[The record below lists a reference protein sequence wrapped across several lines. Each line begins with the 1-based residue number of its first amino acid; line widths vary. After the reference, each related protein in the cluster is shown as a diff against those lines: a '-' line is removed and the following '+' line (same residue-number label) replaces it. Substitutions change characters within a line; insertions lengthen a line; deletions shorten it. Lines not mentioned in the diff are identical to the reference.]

1 MKEEEECGLWIE
13 IGRRRMQ
20 MTGDNLLTEWDWKE
34 QKDAILRLECSIK
47 RRIPEQ
53 VHKMVIPPLFLRDCV
68 S

>member
-1 MKEEEECGLWIE
+1 MKEEEKCRLWIE
-13 IGRRRMQ
+13 IGGRRMQ

-34 QKDAILRLECSIK
+34 QKDEILRLECSIK

-53 VHKMVIPPLFLRDCV
+53 VHKMVIPPLFLRDWV